1 MSETRR
7 CGIWR
12 WLVGIYGIANWGGNS
27 FRPVQGDYTGCQAAA
42 GHGPDAFYISQQQK
56 SQLGQAHRTCQVGSD
71 AHDRDE
77 SLRVVA
83 GKRND
88 DDEMEGKQNKKK
100 IEIKINKTGNIFHR
114 GNRGDCLNN
123 SIHFI
128 HQTLRVCSKS
138 ESKTNYRY
146 LSHPSQFVASSSSSS
161 SLSNI
166 VGKQYN
172 ER

>member
-1 MSETRR
+1 MGFGAGSLVFTGLQIGAEIASGPFRAITPGARLLLVTAQMHFIFLNSKSLSLAKHTALAKLGLMHMIATNL
-7 CGIWR
+7 CEWLQVSGTMMMKWR
-12 WLVGIYGIANWGGNS
+12 G
-27 FRPVQGDYTGCQAAA
+27 
-42 GHGPDAFYISQQQK
+42 
-56 SQLGQAHRTCQVGSD
+56 
-71 AHDRDE
+71 
-77 SLRVVA
+77 
-83 GKRND
+83 
-88 DDEMEGKQNKKK
+88 NKKK
-100 IEIKINKTGNIFHR
+100 KGETEIKINKTGNIFHR